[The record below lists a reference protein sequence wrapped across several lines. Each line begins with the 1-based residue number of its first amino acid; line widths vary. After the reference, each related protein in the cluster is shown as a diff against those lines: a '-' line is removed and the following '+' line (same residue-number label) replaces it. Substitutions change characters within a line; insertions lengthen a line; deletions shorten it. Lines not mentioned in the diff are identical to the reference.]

1 MSKITL
7 IAALMVF
14 SLNSFCQDYVPSKDD
29 LARFSSTKTLV
40 VLEDNQL
47 SEYNVVMREVM
58 PNEWKMT
65 TYDFIS
71 WKEFDTKKL
80 DPAFSFIVLNQVKFD
95 KDITNAEYNFISLV
109 LGGSAQTLS
118 SMPDLCSIP
127 LSYYGMGDEDYSY
140 KLGIFVRFMQNHVKM
155 LLEKPGLASENIL
168 KIYNDNISDI
178 KGKTLYLI
186 ANEMAKTVNTEAKI
200 KKIYQGPVKFVTKE
214 DIQQAIADKLDI
226 VFLHKVGPESTNF
239 KARCYKILIGAADA
253 KFYYFDYHM
262 VDTDTPD
269 GFLEKDF
276 KKLGKKTN

>member
-1 MSKITL
+1 ML
-7 IAALMVF
+7 IAAMMVF

-186 ANEMAKTVNTEAKI
+186 ANEMSKTVNTEAKI
-200 KKIYQGPVKFVTKE
+200 KKVYQGPVKFVTKE